1 MALPNVHISE
11 VPEQGLTLNCAV
23 QPEELAL
30 SRDEGRFPEAL
41 SLDVSVLPAEQGLS
55 ASGVLNGRVIREC
68 VRCLSEFEESLS
80 VPFAAEYKMA
90 AQSKRGRSRAS
101 AGRAAASSRP
111 TAGETVDQEDSDLE
125 VYILAGE
132 RLDLAEMLRE
142 QVILASPMNALCR
155 ENCLGLCQSC
165 GRNRNQGRCG
175 CPEPREV
182 SPFAILHELR
192 KVPNSGAAGAA
203 GPTRKLPK
211 ASRDE

>member
-11 VPEQGLTLNCAV
+11 VPEQGLTLSCAV

-30 SRDEGRFPEAL
+30 SPDEGRFPEAL
-41 SLDVSVLPAEQGLS
+41 SLDVSVLPADQGLS

-68 VRCLSEFEESLS
+68 VRCLSEFEEDLS
-80 VPFAAEYKMA
+80 VPFTAEYKTA
-90 AQSKRGRSRAS
+90 AQPKRGRSRAS
-101 AGRAAASSRP
+101 TGQASSTSRSA
-111 TAGETVDQEDSDLE
+111 AGEAVDQEDNDLE
-125 VYILAGE
+125 VYVLAGE

-142 QVILASPMNALCR
+142 QVILGSPMNPLCR

-192 KVPNSGAAGAA
+192 KAPNSGAGGVARSL
-203 GPTRKLPK
+203 RKLPK
-211 ASRDE
+211 ASRD